1 MDWSSESLYNKAK
14 LFALR
19 AHDSSIDSELFGIW
33 MSFSLELVA
42 RAAIAHVH
50 PVLLADP
57 REPDNL
63 QYAFGMNP
71 EKKPHSIPAK
81 ALFTRCSTF
90 VGGFTDTMATDCLK
104 LMDKRNSELHSGAAA
119 FVGIAN
125 ASWLPRT
132 YEVLEILLKHLKRDF
147 EDFLGSEYAQLA
159 LESLANRRDTIKREV
174 HEALAAA
181 KKYFENVSPTQRPA
195 VTQGMLITWM
205 REHRLNRETKC
216 PACGSQAAIGG
227 EIVGRNPVRVE
238 EDRIS
243 REIRILPTL
252 LMCPHCDLVLKGFQQ
267 LNEAGAGSVYTL
279 YEEQDPIE
287 YFGIIPEELVDVDAL
302 IRARED
308 DYGYSNE

>member
-1 MDWSSESLYNKAK
+1 MSL
-14 LFALR
+14 
-19 AHDSSIDSELFGIW
+19 
-33 MSFSLELVA
+33 SLELVA

-63 QYAFGMNP
+63 QYAFGINP
-71 EKKPHSIPAK
+71 KKTPHSIPAK

-90 VGGFTDTMATDCLK
+90 VEGFTDQMATDCLF
-104 LMDKRNSELHSGAAA
+104 LMERRNSELHSGAAA
-119 FVGIAN
+119 FIGIDN
-125 ASWLPRT
+125 ATWLPRT

-147 EDFLGSEYAQLA
+147 EDFLGSEHAQLA

-174 HEALAAA
+174 QEALAAA
-181 KKYFENVSPTQRPA
+181 RKYFEHLNSSQRPN
-195 VTQGMLITWM
+195 VTQGMLIAWM
-205 REHRLNRETKC
+205 REHRLNRETQC
-216 PACGSQAAIGG
+216 PACGLQAAIGG

-238 EDRIS
+238 EDRIT

-252 LMCPHCDLVLKGFQQ
+252 LMCPHCNLVLKGFQA
-267 LNEAGAGSVYTL
+267 LNEAGAGSVYTH

-287 YFGIIPEELVDVDAL
+287 YFGIIPEELIDVDAL
-302 IRARED
+302 IRAREE